1 MLGVISFA
9 KMSNHFGQIFRA
21 TSFGESHG
29 PALGVVID
37 GCPAGVSF
45 DEKLLVSALKRRR
58 PGASALQSAR
68 AEVDIPKVLSGIFES
83 KTLGT
88 PIAVIVE
95 NSDAQSKA
103 YEFNREASFRK
114 GHADDMWAAKFSHFD
129 WRGGG
134 RASGRETLSRV
145 IVGAF
150 AQMFLNE
157 LCPNLDVKAFSSQ
170 IYNISLDAA
179 ELKSAA
185 QMPLSEIDSYAA
197 RMPSKAKSQ
206 ELEEL
211 LLKAKLEGK
220 SYGGVAQLLI
230 RNAPQ
235 GLGEPVF
242 AKMKAVLA
250 QAFMSIGA
258 VTAVEIGEGFDCV
271 GAEGSQFHS
280 KENNSNVYGGI
291 RGGITTGEDISVRI
305 AFKPTSSVLDV
316 AKRGRHDPCIVPRAL
331 PVIEAMTLWVLADMI
346 LLKRLNTCQ

>member
-1 MLGVISFA
+1 MLRVISFP

-29 PALGVVID
+29 PALGVVIE
-37 GCPAGVSF
+37 GCPAGVSV

-58 PGASALQSAR
+58 PGASAIQSAR
-68 AEVDIPKVLSGIFES
+68 SEEDMPKILSGVFES
-83 KTLGT
+83 KTLGS

-95 NSDAQSKA
+95 NSDAQSAA
-103 YEFNREASFRK
+103 YEFNREASFRR
-114 GHADDMWAAKFSHFD
+114 GHADDLWAKKFAHFD

-150 AQMFLNE
+150 AQMFLNQV
-157 LCPNLDVKAFSSQ
+157 CPKLDVKAFSSQ
-170 IYNISLDAA
+170 IFNFALDVSEIKAA
-179 ELKSAA
+179 S
-185 QMPLSEIDSYAA
+185 QMTLSEIDSYAA
-197 RMPSKAKSQ
+197 RLPSKSKSQ

-211 LLKAKLEGK
+211 LLRAKLEGK
-220 SYGGVAQLLI
+220 SYGGVAQLI
-230 RNAPQ
+230 IKNAPQ

-258 VTAVEIGEGFDCV
+258 VTAVEIGEGFNCV

-280 KENNSNVYGGI
+280 QENSSDVYGGI

-316 AKRGRHDPCIVPRAL
+316 AKKGRHDPCIVPRAL
-331 PVIEAMTLWVLADMI
+331 PVIEAMALWVLADMM
-346 LLKRLNTCQ
+346 LLKRLNNS